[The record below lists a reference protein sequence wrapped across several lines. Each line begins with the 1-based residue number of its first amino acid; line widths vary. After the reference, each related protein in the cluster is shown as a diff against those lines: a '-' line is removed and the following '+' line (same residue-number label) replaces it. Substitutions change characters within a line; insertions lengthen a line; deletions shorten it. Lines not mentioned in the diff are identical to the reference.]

1 MRDAQKPDHISLSTL
16 VERLREGRYV
26 IPDFQREFEWEPWD
40 IRELM
45 RSIFLDYYIGSLLLW
60 RGSQRSYDD
69 LSCEPVYGH
78 DGSGKPEYV
87 VLDGQQRLTAMH
99 YAFLGPKIP
108 LPRRKMRAFYFI
120 RVDRFMAD
128 EHEEAFDYEWDWGD
142 GPKIVSDPNAQYRSH
157 IFPLVTVGAGGWAL
171 PNWVQGYEK
180 YWRDAASKA
189 TPGSEGEADAVRHAD
204 NAAGFGKHL
213 QAITQQFQISYVE
226 LDRELEIEKVCDIF
240 TQLNSRGVRLD
251 VFDLMNA
258 LLKPKGLQL
267 KQLWRDARKRLD
279 FVDTPKMNVYVL
291 QVMSILRQAY
301 CSPKYLYFLLP
312 GTERPI
318 RDTDGTVRKETL
330 VASVEDFS
338 ARWTVAVGALETA
351 IKRLR
356 HPQEYG
362 VTSANYLP
370 YVSIL
375 PAFAALLTEVEKLPP
390 AERLN
395 GGRKFRHWY
404 WASIFTN
411 RYSGSVE
418 STSARD
424 FQDVRAWLA
433 DSDAEPPLIGEFKSR
448 LGSLNLRTET
458 KRGAS
463 IYNAVFN
470 LLVIQGARDW
480 MTGNVP
486 QPDELDDHHI
496 VPASWALKNVPG
508 QLGHTILNRTPL
520 TAVTNREAIRDRLP
534 NAYLPELIERSSR
547 AEVEAVMAS
556 HFVSPAALDIL
567 LRTPFTMADFEDF
580 ITERQKTLLI
590 AIESLLVHERLDLPP
605 DLRALDERME
615 KIELSLRAALVAASG
630 GDAALLPPHVVAKM
644 ADRSK
649 VELKKNPALDAERLG
664 TLAGQLEFADL
675 REVQEALVGAGLWSD
690 FEGWFGSKPQLIGRF
705 DQLAGL
711 RNSIRHSRTVTD
723 VCRKDGEAA
732 ILWFEEILKARA
744 PGREREPA

>member
-60 RGSQRSYDD
+60 RGSARSYAD

-78 DGSGKPEYV
+78 EGSGKPEYI

-99 YAFLGPKIP
+99 YAFLAPKIN
-108 LPRRKMRAFYFI
+108 LPKKKNRAFYYMH
-120 RVDRFMAD
+120 VDRFMAE
-128 EHEEAFDYEWDWGD
+128 EHDEAFQYDWGWGK
-142 GPKIVSDPNAQYRSH
+142 GPKILGDIEAQYRDH
-157 IFPLVTVGAGGWAL
+157 IFPFSLVGAGGWAL
-171 PNWVQGYEK
+171 PNWVQGYHK
-180 YWRDAASKA
+180 YWADTAANA
-189 TPGSEGEADAVRHAD
+189 VPGSEGAVTATLHAE
-204 NAAGFGKHL
+204 NAVTFGEHVKGV
-213 QAITQQFQISYVE
+213 TQQFQISYVE

-240 TQLNSRGVRLD
+240 TQINSRGVRLD

-291 QVMSILRQAY
+291 QVMSILRQSY

-312 GTERPI
+312 GTERPF
-318 RDTDGTVRKETL
+318 RDPDGTLRKEAL
-330 VASVEDFS
+330 VTSVEDFE
-338 ARWTVAVGALETA
+338 ARWKSAVDALEKA
-351 IKRLR
+351 IKRLK
-356 HPQEYG
+356 HPQEFG
-362 VTSANYLP
+362 VTSAGYLP

-375 PAFAALLTEVEKLPP
+375 PVFAALLNQVEQLP
-390 AERLN
+390 AEERLK
-395 GGRKFRHWY
+395 GGRKLRHWY

-424 FQDVRAWLA
+424 FQDVRLWLEK
-433 DSDAEPPLIGEFKSR
+433 DDAEPPLIGEFKTK
-448 LGSLNLRTET
+448 LASLDLRTET

-480 MTGNVP
+480 ITGNVP

-496 VPASWALKNVPG
+496 VPSSWGLKNLSG

-520 TAVTNREAIRDRLP
+520 TAATNREAIRDRLP
-534 NAYLPELIERSSR
+534 NAYLPELIKSIGRDEI
-547 AEVEAVMAS
+547 EKIMAS

-567 LRTPFTMADFEDF
+567 LRNPFTPADYEAF
-580 ITERQKTLLI
+580 ITERQKTLTA
-590 AIESLLVHERLDLPP
+590 AIESLLVKGRLDLPP

-615 KIELSLRAALVAASG
+615 KIELALRAAIATASG
-630 GDAALLPPHVVAKM
+630 GDASRLPPHVLVKID
-644 ADRSK
+644 DRIK
-649 VELKKNPALDAERLG
+649 GELKKNPALDPEEMKSLTRRL
-664 TLAGQLEFADL
+664 EYADL
-675 REVQEALVGAGLWSD
+675 RETQEALCGAGLWTV
-690 FEGWFGSKPQLIGRF
+690 FESWFGTKPGLIGRF

-711 RNSIRHSRTVTD
+711 RNNIRHSRTVTD
-723 VCRKDGEAA
+723 VTRKDGEAA
-732 ILWFEEILKARA
+732 ILWFEDILKARA
-744 PGREREPA
+744 GEQARAA

>member
-60 RGSQRSYDD
+60 RGSPRSYED

-99 YAFLGPKIP
+99 YAFLAPKKP

-120 RVDRFMAD
+120 RVDRFMA
-128 EHEEAFDYEWDWGD
+128 EQHEEAFDYEWDWGE
-142 GPKIVSDPNAQYRSH
+142 GPKTFSDPIAQYRSH
-157 IFPLVTVGAGGWAL
+157 IFPLATVGAGGWAL

-180 YWRDAASKA
+180 YWRDTASNAA
-189 TPGSEGEADAVRHAD
+189 TGSEAEADAVRHAD
-204 NAAGFGKHL
+204 NAAAFGKHL
-213 QAITQQFQISYVE
+213 LAITQQFQISYVE

-312 GTERPI
+312 GTERPV
-318 RDTDGTVRKETL
+318 RDVDGKVRRETL
-330 VASVEDFS
+330 VASVEEFRS
-338 ARWTVAVGALETA
+338 RWTVAVGALETA

-375 PAFAALLTEVEKLPP
+375 PAFAALLTEVEKLPAP
-390 AERLN
+390 ERLN

-424 FQDVRAWLA
+424 FQDVRAWLM
-433 DSDAEPPLIGEFKSR
+433 DGDAEPPLIGEFKAR

-496 VPASWALKNVPG
+496 VPASWALKNLPG

-567 LRTPFTMADFEDF
+567 LRTSFTASDFEAF
-580 ITERQKTLLI
+580 IAERQKTLLT

-605 DLRALDERME
+605 DLRSLDERME

-630 GDAALLPPHVVAKM
+630 GDAALLPPHVLAKM

-649 VELKKNPALDAERLG
+649 AELKKNPALDAERLRN
-664 TLAGQLEFADL
+664 LSGQLEFADL
-675 REVQEALVGAGLWSD
+675 REVQEALIGAGLWPQ
-690 FEGWFGSKPQLIGRF
+690 FEKWFGSKPQLIGRF

-711 RNSIRHSRTVTD
+711 RNGIRHSRTVTE
-723 VCRKDGEAA
+723 VARKDGEAA
-732 ILWFEEILKARA
+732 IIWFEEILKMRVPSA
-744 PGREREPA
+744 EPALA